1 MVEEVFFETVG
12 RLLQAAAGGTDPSQL
27 PDDVRRHANPEEHE
41 AAGGVAKHIAETF
54 KKFFIL
60 FKCSGLSIFFALA
73 IRARYKKLG
82 YWDMVSSMLM
92 VDIFIMIGLFCFEFG
107 NKYIFA
113 YFTMISVL
121 NYINFFGCN
130 MLMRRLPTAEGAM
143 LRAKTTP
150 YFIFM
155 HCMYLVVLI
164 LAFLPSPIGPFC
176 TANAL
181 YPWAFT
187 ALESLLVVNAIAHH
201 YMHYKKYWL
210 KWEEAPE
217 VKAVEGKEHENGFE
231 PIPVIKPVFIG

>member
-1 MVEEVFFETVG
+1 
-12 RLLQAAAGGTDPSQL
+12 LQAAVNGTDPTQL
-27 PDDVRRHANPEEHE
+27 PDDVRRHANGHE
-41 AAGGVAKHIAETF
+41 KEQEGGVAKHIAETF

-82 YWDMVSSMLM
+82 YWDFVSSMLIVNICIM
-92 VDIFIMIGLFCFEFG
+92 VGLFCFEFG

-113 YFTMISVL
+113 YFTMITVL
-121 NYINFFGCN
+121 NYINFLGCN
-130 MLMRRLPTAEGAM
+130 LLMRRLPTAEGTM
-143 LRAKTTP
+143 LRKKTNS

-155 HCMYLVVLI
+155 NCMYVLVVI
-164 LAFLPSPIGPFC
+164 LAFFPSPIGPFC

-181 YPWAFT
+181 YPYDFT
-187 ALESLLVVNAIAHH
+187 VLESLLVVNAIAHH

-217 VKAVEGKEHENGFE
+217 VQAVEGVEHEHGYE
-231 PIPVIKPVFIG
+231 PISVIKPVFIG